1 MSDMPKWYDAHLE
14 DFQKDAHV
22 KSKEEY
28 EALYKHSIEDPDGF
42 WGEQA
47 EKYLSW
53 DKKWDYVL
61 KYDFEEAKIEW
72 FGGGV
77 INATSNCLDRHLER
91 INDRVAYYW
100 EGDNPE
106 ETKAVTYSD
115 LYEQVNKMAAV
126 LKSQGVRKGDRVI
139 VYMPMVIELPVA
151 VLACARIGAI
161 HCVVFA
167 GFSAESLANRIK
179 NCDAK
184 LVITADGSFRSGKVI
199 ELKKIVDNA
208 LQDCPQVEKVIV
220 YDRAGLKPEL
230 MQGRDLW
237 WHELMATSDLSTY
250 VSPEPMDAEDP
261 LFILYTSGSTGAPK
275 GVLHT
280 HGGYLL
286 HAAITTQF
294 VFDTRDEDVFWCTA
308 DIGWVT
314 GHSYGI
320 YGPLINGLTGVLFE
334 GVPTYPDFDRFWA
347 IVEKYGV
354 TKFYTAPTVIRSL
367 IKEGSE
373 HVEKHDISSLKLMG
387 SVGEPL
393 NPEAWRWYYHHIGR
407 DWCPIVD
414 TWWQTETGGH
424 MLTPLPA
431 VHPLKPGS
439 CCSPFFGVDPVILD
453 DAGEETKYPDQE
465 GVLCIRKPWP
475 GMARTV
481 WGDHERFIETYF
493 SQVPGMYF
501 TGDGAKRD
509 EDGYFWIIGRVDDV
523 INVSGHRMG
532 SAEIE
537 STLVLHENVAEAAVV
552 GFPHPIKGQGIYAF
566 VTLNTG
572 VAKSDELKGELNK
585 LLRSEIGPI
594 AAVDMIQWAD
604 ALPKTRSGK
613 IMRRILQ
620 KIAAG
625 KTDELGDTST
635 IADPGV
641 IDKLI
646 SGSAELQG
654 STD

>member
-1 MSDMPKWYDAHLE
+1 MSDLPKWYDAHLQ

-22 KSKEEY
+22 RSKEEY
-28 EALYKHSIEDPDGF
+28 EAQYKRSIEDPEGF

-53 DKKWDYVL
+53 EKNWDYVL

-77 INATSNCLDRHLER
+77 INATSNCLDRHIVE
-91 INDRVAYYW
+91 NVKDKVAYYW

-106 ETKAVTYSD
+106 DTKVVTYSD

-126 LKSQGVRKGDRVI
+126 LQREGIQKGDRVI
-139 VYMPMVIELPVA
+139 IYMPMVIELPVA
-151 VLACARIGAI
+151 ILACARIGAI

-184 LVITADGSFRSGKVI
+184 MVITADGSFRSGKVI
-199 ELKKIVDNA
+199 ELKKIVDTA
-208 LQDCPQVEKVIV
+208 LDDCPQVEKVIV

-230 MQGRDLW
+230 KAGRDLW
-237 WHELMATSDLSTY
+237 WHELMAASDLATY

-286 HAAITTQF
+286 QAAMTTQV
-294 VFDTRDEDVFWCTA
+294 VFDTTDDDVFWCTA

-367 IKEGSE
+367 IKEGSG

-414 TWWQTETGGH
+414 TW
-424 MLTPLPA
+424 
-431 VHPLKPGS
+431 
-439 CCSPFFGVDPVILD
+439 
-453 DAGEETKYPDQE
+453 
-465 GVLCIRKPWP
+465 
-475 GMARTV
+475 
-481 WGDHERFIETYF
+481 
-493 SQVPGMYF
+493 
-501 TGDGAKRD
+501 
-509 EDGYFWIIGRVDDV
+509 
-523 INVSGHRMG
+523 
-532 SAEIE
+532 
-537 STLVLHENVAEAAVV
+537 
-552 GFPHPIKGQGIYAF
+552 
-566 VTLNTG
+566 
-572 VAKSDELKGELNK
+572 
-585 LLRSEIGPI
+585 
-594 AAVDMIQWAD
+594 
-604 ALPKTRSGK
+604 
-613 IMRRILQ
+613 
-620 KIAAG
+620 
-625 KTDELGDTST
+625 
-635 IADPGV
+635 
-641 IDKLI
+641 
-646 SGSAELQG
+646 
-654 STD
+654 